1 MTGFLL
7 AAPLRDFV
15 ARVVVVSTFLKTYI
29 IVFYGNFVKLYKD
42 LIAFPII
49 FC

>member
-29 IVFYGNFVKLYKD
+29 IVFYGNFV
-42 LIAFPII
+42 
-49 FC
+49 